1 MSRLSEL
8 NQKLAAQKTTVLDLA
23 AQAEHST
30 GAETQRL
37 LRKRE
42 QVVLAAQATQN
53 EIDEVLHRVA
63 YLQVAHGRAQENL
76 VALERYIE
84 AIGKS
89 DPLRA
94 GEMAGNRKS
103 IQREIDGIQSEI
115 AKFGALET
123 EIPA

>member
-8 NQKLAAQKTTVLDLA
+8 NQKLAAQKTTLLDLT

-30 GAETQRL
+30 GSETQRL

-63 YLQVAHGRAQENL
+63 YLRVAHGRAQENL

-84 AIGKS
+84 EIGKK

-94 GEMAGNRKS
+94 GEMSSNRKS
-103 IQREIDGIQSEI
+103 IQREIDGIQREI
-115 AKFGALET
+115 AKFGMQ

>member
-8 NQKLAAQKTTVLDLA
+8 NQKLAAQKTAVLELA

-30 GAETQRL
+30 GGETQRL

-42 QVVLAAQATQN
+42 QVMLAAQATQN
-53 EIDEVLHRVA
+53 DIDQVLHRVA
-63 YLQVAHGRAQENL
+63 YLRVAYGRAQENL
-76 VALERYIE
+76 VSLERYIE
-84 AIGKS
+84 AISAS

-103 IQREIDGIQSEI
+103 VQREIDGIQREI
-115 AKFGALET
+115 AKFGAP
-123 EIPA
+123 EISA